1 MYVSKSRCN
10 EIYKD
15 YRKIYNIS
23 RILVG
28 NEIVNHTNVVGASPV
43 GAAPTTC
50 LFSTQH
56 MASMDW
62 ANITTGWNEKH
73 FSFGICYVLY

>member
-1 MYVSKSRCN
+1 MYVSKPRCN

-23 RILVG
+23 RTLVG
-28 NEIVNHTNVVGASPV
+28 NKIVDHTNVVE
-43 GAAPTTC
+43 AAPTG
-50 LFSTQH
+50 LFLTQH